1 MNCSGQALAHLP
13 WCQWQEGRALTRP
26 KTALKSNNSRLL
38 WCISVLFTVHC
49 PLSMKGQILNILFF
63 QIAVFI
69 YVQDSCTI
77 VHVDH
82 QCYSDNFDIS
92 HSILKTDLFSILGL
106 DCSLIH
112 TQNNLHSS
120 VKDMININCVFIESL
135 CFAGSRD
142 NWHDLRLANP
152 LYLLRKCLWSVYVIF
167 NLNNEYVTLCRNTAV
182 ETISRGT
189 LKQDGCQSWH

>member
-1 MNCSGQALAHLP
+1 MYCSL
-13 WCQWQEGRALTRP
+13 
-26 KTALKSNNSRLL
+26 S
-38 WCISVLFTVHC
+38 TVHYLWKVNFSTFC
-49 PLSMKGQILNILFF
+49 SFKLLFSYMHK
-63 QIAVFI
+63 IH
-69 YVQDSCTI
+69 

-112 TQNNLHSS
+112 TQNDLHSS

-182 ETISRGT
+182 ETIFRGT